1 MRRGVVAFVGIV
13 CGCCCGGMWSVLEVK
28 GSVMVILS
36 HSGLILIVWIYSHK

>member
-1 MRRGVVAFVGIV
+1 MRRGVVVFVGIV
-13 CGCCCGGMWSVLEVK
+13 CGCCCGGMRGVLEVK